1 MEPLSVPGTLD
12 SLGVIREYVKAA
24 AAAAGLNKRAS
35 YRLCLAVDEI
45 ATNIVTHGYAEAGLG
60 GVVDLRTDIDE
71 KTLTI
76 SIEDTGTA
84 YDPRQSESLDGLD
97 RPLEQRPMGGL
108 GVFLAIRGVDKF
120 LYKRVGGRNRH
131 TFIVKRT
138 PASSEE

>member
-45 ATNIVTHGYAEAGLG
+45 ATNIVTHGYAEAGLE

-97 RPLEQRPMGGL
+97 PMNALEAGIG
-108 GVFLAIRGVDKF
+108 
-120 LYKRVGGRNRH
+120 
-131 TFIVKRT
+131 T
-138 PASSEE
+138 PSL

>member
-45 ATNIVTHGYAEAGLG
+45 ATNIVTHGYAEAGLE

-108 GVFLAIRGVDKF
+108 GVFLAIQSVDKC
-120 LYKRVGGRNRH
+120 LYERVGGRNRH

>member
-45 ATNIVTHGYAEAGLG
+45 ATNIVTHGYAEAGLE

-120 LYKRVGGRNRH
+120 LYERVGGRNRH